1 MRLKDKVAV
10 ITGAASGIGRATA
23 KIFAHEGAK
32 VVASDIFAEGC
43 QETVNMIKSAGGKAV
58 MVKADVSKADQVQ
71 AMVKAALEAYGQINI
86 LFNNA
91 GIELSALITET
102 SEEDW
107 DRIMNTNLKGIFLCS
122 KYVIPE
128 MIKVG
133 GGSII
138 NTASIAGL
146 VGFNNLGAYN
156 ASKGGVITL
165 TKNMAIDYAQY
176 NIRVNCICPGAIETS
191 MMERLLE
198 IWGGTPEDIK
208 QQFVALHPIGRL
220 GTPEDI
226 GYAALY
232 LASYES
238 SFVTGSALVVDGGYT
253 AR

>member
-1 MRLKDKVAV
+1 MRLKDKIAI
-10 ITGAASGIGRATA
+10 ITGAGSGIGRATA
-23 KIFAHEGAK
+23 KIFAQEGAK
-32 VVASDIFAEGC
+32 VVASDIFTEGC
-43 QETVNMIKSAGGKAV
+43 QETVSIIKSTGGEAI

-71 AMVKAALEAYGQINI
+71 AMVKATLETFGQINI
-86 LFNNA
+86 IFNNA
-91 GIELSALITET
+91 GIELNALITET

-107 DRIMNTNLKGIFLCS
+107 DRIINTNLKGIFLCS

-138 NTASIAGL
+138 NTASVAGL

-165 TKNMAIDYAQY
+165 TKNVAIDYGQY

-191 MMERLLE
+191 MMERLFE
-198 IWGGTPEDIK
+198 IWGGDPEAIR

-220 GTPEDI
+220 GKPEDI
-226 GYAALY
+226 AYAALY
-232 LASYES
+232 LASDES
-238 SFVTGSALVVDGGYT
+238 SFVTGSALLVDGGYT
-253 AR
+253 AH

>member
-1 MRLKDKVAV
+1 MRLKGKVAI
-10 ITGAASGIGRATA
+10 ITGAGSGIGRATA
-23 KIFAHEGAK
+23 KIFAQEGAK
-32 VVASDIFAEGC
+32 VVASDIFIEGC
-43 QETVNMIKSAGGKAV
+43 QETVNQIKTAGGEAL
-58 MVKADVSKADQVQ
+58 MIKADVSKSNEVQ
-71 AMVKAALEAYGQINI
+71 EMIRETRENFGQINI

-91 GIELSALITET
+91 GIELGSPITET

-107 DRIMNTNLKGIFLCS
+107 DRILNVNLKGIFLCS
-122 KYVIPE
+122 KYAIPE
-128 MIKVG
+128 MIKSG

-165 TKNMAIDYAQY
+165 TKNIAIDYAQY

-191 MMERLLE
+191 MMDRLVE
-198 IWGGTPEDIK
+198 VWGGDMEAIR
-208 QQFVALHPIGRL
+208 QQFIALHPIGRL
-220 GTPEDI
+220 GKPEDI

-232 LASYES
+232 LASDES

>member
-1 MRLKDKVAV
+1 MRLKDKIAI
-10 ITGAASGIGRATA
+10 ITGAGSGIGRATA
-23 KIFAHEGAK
+23 KLFAREGAK
-32 VVASDIFAEGC
+32 VVASDIFTEGC
-43 QETVNMIKSAGGKAV
+43 QETINMIKSSGGEAI
-58 MVKADVSKADQVQ
+58 MVKADVSRADQVQ
-71 AMVKAALEAYGQINI
+71 AMVNATLEAFGQINI

-122 KYVIPE
+122 KYTIPE

-133 GGSII
+133 GGSIV

-156 ASKGGVITL
+156 ASKGGVVIL
-165 TKNMAIDYAQY
+165 TKNMAIDYAHY

-191 MMERLLE
+191 MMERILE
-198 IWGGTPEDIK
+198 MWGGNIEAIK

-220 GTPEDI
+220 GKPEDI
-226 GYAALY
+226 AYAALY
-232 LASYES
+232 LASDES